1 MARQP
6 TPLSALMTSA
16 QGGGTP
22 YLSDRGANGAAF
34 GLGVTNALAGLGD
47 GIMRAADSWAK
58 QEIEKQS
65 LANESA
71 ARDAATAYRTQTIE
85 AWATYGT
92 TQGKAAVDGW
102 GGFQKQM
109 RDTHDGLLAGLP
121 NDQARMMARRQ
132 MDGWY
137 GQMLQ
142 SSVLHRQKEDIAW
155 SLESSKGAAAQAVAD
170 ANLNRQNFD
179 RAHADI
185 ERAVG
190 EKMQA
195 AELTGTPP
203 ELMRVQ
209 GMVERGQAWRTV
221 LSNLAGEGNAGAMQ
235 ADAMFRRVRDTM
247 DPVSQQQIQD
257 ALQPKVLQARADG
270 VVRSVLGLGEA
281 SAGGEAGYRNNIG
294 NLVVSPASWEGK
306 GTPYKAFETFR
317 TPEEGVAANT
327 KNFRKIVSG
336 IGEGATLQ
344 DVARKWAPDDDG
356 KTPLLRG
363 NDSKAWAA
371 RVGGMAGI
379 DPRAPINVNDPDQM
393 TAIMRAM
400 NEHEHGRRTV
410 PDAAYRSGVEAA
422 LSGKP
427 AAGSLPQG
435 PPTKDMVQTVYMMTQ
450 GDPEL
455 QRAAVSQMQSH
466 VNVFNTAN
474 TQAKKELGDDLKNRQ
489 AALMQGEAIE
499 IPEVKIRQVD
509 PDNAD
514 ALIGELKSA
523 QTMGQ
528 AFKAA
533 QLASPDQI
541 AATRADIEN
550 GTGIIS
556 GLLREGT
563 GIKTQK
569 EKQPALFDLP
579 GKFDGKTA
587 NGNINLMNRPSV
599 QNEDGTVSSVRSM
612 SVNIDGQEVLIPTV
626 SEDGRVMSD
635 EEAVRQFERTGK
647 NFGKFA
653 TPEQAT
659 AYADALHNQ
668 QASLGDFSE
677 ADKAKD
683 IAMRAR
689 ALDAFDKVIAE
700 RNTAI
705 KKDPTAYLM
714 SKDTNVRAAWDVLQR
729 NKNEDGWGQFAA
741 ANLAAQERLGL
752 SAGEQKILPASWR
765 KNIVESVQMQDPKL
779 AGEFMV
785 KMERETGKY
794 WPQVFGELTTGE
806 NKLPGSYVA
815 LGVIQ
820 DPVARTTY
828 ANLLQAEKANS
839 GTVRKALAARDK
851 DAPKAVEQQV
861 SGEMTDF
868 MSTFSRGR
876 GGIVM
881 ATALNESASLL
892 AMGFM
897 SQGMSQADAVSR
909 ATQSI
914 LSQFDV
920 EVSERSHIGRA
931 PKGMGPDMVA
941 ATNVVRSGLVSG
953 SLFQYGDRTGVYSTE
968 ATARAVERNARQ
980 GTWVT
985 SPDYKGWTLL
995 GADGDVVLLRDGSP
1009 VTVPFEDAKRIRE
1022 QGRGEGIRETPAPAS
1037 LGIMPVRPS
1046 GYDPRGMPAK

>member
-6 TPLSALMTSA
+6 APLSALMTSA

-22 YLSDRGANGAAF
+22 YMSDRGANGAAF
-34 GLGVTNALAGLGD
+34 GLGVTQAAAGLGD
-47 GIMRAADSWAK
+47 SIMRAADSWARV
-58 QEIEKQS
+58 EIEKQS

-85 AWATYGT
+85 QWAAYGT

-102 GGFQKQM
+102 GGFQKSM

-142 SSVLHRQKEDIAW
+142 SSVLHRQKEDRAW
-155 SLESSKGAAAQAVAD
+155 SVESSKGAAAEAVAA

-179 RAHADI
+179 
-185 ERAVG
+185 G
-190 EKMQA
+190 A
-195 AELTGTPP
+195 ALD
-203 ELMRVQ
+203 
-209 GMVERGQAWRTV
+209 VERGVAEVRNRAEIEGWTPEQLRVNEMSYRGQTWRTV
-221 LSNLAGEGNAGAMQ
+221 LSNLAGEGNAQALQ

-306 GTPYKAFETFR
+306 GTPYKDFETFR

-371 RVGGMAGI
+371 RVGGLAGI

-393 TAIMRAM
+393 TAIMRGM

-410 PDAAYRSGVEAA
+410 PDAAYRAGVEAA

-455 QRAAVSQMQSH
+455 QRAAVSAMQGH
-466 VNVFNTAN
+466 VNIFNTAN
-474 TQAKKELGDDLKNRQ
+474 AQAKKELGEDLKNRQ

-499 IPEVKIRQVD
+499 IPEVKIRSVD

-514 ALIGELKSA
+514 ALIGELKAA

-528 AFKAA
+528 AFKAV

-541 AATRADIEN
+541 AATRADLEN

-556 GLLREGT
+556 GLLREGV
-563 GIKTQK
+563 
-569 EKQPALFDLP
+569 AADLA
-579 GKFDGKTA
+579 T
-587 NGNINLMNRPSV
+587 
-599 QNEDGTVSSVRSM
+599 EDG
-612 SVNIDGQEVLIPTV
+612 
-626 SEDGRVMSD
+626 
-635 EEAVRQFERTGK
+635 
-647 NFGKFA
+647 
-653 TPEQAT
+653 
-659 AYADALHNQ
+659 
-668 QASLGDFSE
+668 
-677 ADKAKD
+677 KAKD
-683 IAMRAR
+683 FAMRAK
-689 ALDAFDKVIAE
+689 ALDAFDKVVAE

-705 KKDPTAYLM
+705 KKDPTTYLM
-714 SKDTNVRAAWDVLQR
+714 SKDNNVRAAWDVLQR

-741 ANLAAQERLGL
+741 SNLAAQERLGL
-752 SAGEQKILPASWR
+752 TPGEQKILPASWR

-815 LGVIQ
+815 LGLIQ

-914 LSQFDV
+914 LSQFDI

-941 ATNVVRSGLVSG
+941 ATSVVRSGLTSG

-1037 LGIMPVRPS
+1037 LGLMPVRPS